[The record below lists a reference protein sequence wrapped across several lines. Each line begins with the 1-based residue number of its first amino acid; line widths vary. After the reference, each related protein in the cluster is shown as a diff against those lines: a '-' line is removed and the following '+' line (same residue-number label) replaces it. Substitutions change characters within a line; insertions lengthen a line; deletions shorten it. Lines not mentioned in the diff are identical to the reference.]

1 MIARMLGP
9 VRGGVED
16 GWVGAGWV
24 GDWGNWKR
32 KGIRGLEEIKWKC
45 PSPSHCHVEQ
55 QAAAAPATAAET
67 TERIRFEH
75 REKMHW
81 ALNGSCEKLARN
93 RSKPNLLIVYK
104 GVSWLAI
111 SMSTE

>member
-1 MIARMLGP
+1 MG
-9 VRGGVED
+9 
-16 GWVGAGWV
+16 GWVWGLG
-24 GDWGNWKR
+24 GNWKR

-55 QAAAAPATAAET
+55 QAAAAAPAAATETA
-67 TERIRFEH
+67 ERIRFEH

-104 GVSWLAI
+104 GVSWHAI

>member
-1 MIARMLGP
+1 MGWGLG
-9 VRGGVED
+9 G
-16 GWVGAGWV
+16 
-24 GDWGNWKR
+24 WKR

-55 QAAAAPATAAET
+55 QAAAAAAAAPAAAAET
-67 TERIRFEH
+67 AERIRFEH

-104 GVSWLAI
+104 GVSWHAI